1 MKRLLA
7 GLALTAMLG
16 ATPSMAFDAAQFRQL
31 LTTKWCEGCNL
42 IGADLRSADLSG
54 ADLSGARLGGA
65 NLTNADLTDAILRG
79 ADLFRADLS
88 GAILSGADLG
98 GGAFFD
104 GPERWCNTAWV
115 DGTILNADC

>member
-54 ADLSGARLGGA
+54 ADLSGARLDGA

-79 ADLFRADLS
+79 ADLFRGHLR

>member
-42 IGADLRSADLSG
+42 IDADLRTADLSG
-54 ADLSGARLGGA
+54 PRLGGPRLGGARLGGA
-65 NLTNADLTDAILRG
+65 NLTNADL
-79 ADLFRADLS
+79 FRADLR
-88 GAILSGADLG
+88 GTILSGADLG